1 VMKRNSQEFPAA
13 GLRWLVQFKEGENQL
28 KVMGRKDGVVVTDEL
43 KFLYQ
48 TQRWDKPAKLVLEKL
63 TQSGDTITVH
73 VRALDANSLLCLDA
87 RNVVRFDV
95 TGDGRLLDNLGTSTA
110 ARKVEL
116 YNGRALI
123 SLQKKGEVVVSVS
136 SEGLPTTFLTLA

>member
-1 VMKRNSQEFPAA
+1 
-13 GLRWLVQFKEGENQL
+13 
-28 KVMGRKDGVVVTDEL
+28 
-43 KFLYQ
+43 LYQ
-48 TQRWDKPAKLVLEKL
+48 TQKWERPANLVLEKL
-63 TQSGDTITVH
+63 AETGDTIRVH